1 MGLVPDEAKALPPP
15 AIVNRNSVWL
25 GFVGWSTAM
34 LHNAFCHRPPLK
46 SGVHRQVLFSTI
58 GWFLGYHISK
68 YENYIYSKLDRDM
81 YQYISLHPDAFPR
94 SEKKTLAEVTE
105 PFHPIR

>member
-46 SGVHRQVLFSTI
+46 SGETSVRFSTVCKI
-58 GWFLGYHISK
+58 
-68 YENYIYSKLDRDM
+68 YIYILDTENRSPPDVHIM
-81 YQYISLHPDAFPR
+81 IIYQAG
-94 SEKKTLAEVTE
+94 V
-105 PFHPIR
+105 

>member
-94 SEKKTLAEVTE
+94 SEKKTLAEVME
-105 PFHPIR
+105 PFHPVR